1 MWKQKLRK
9 QHYLHLDITIK
20 VLNKI
25 FQKKKEFEA
34 LASLSKTKDIV
45 IQKSEKGNSVVIID
59 KETYIKRME
68 NLLNDQRKFERVLT
82 VCQKKRTSL

>member
-9 QHYLHLDITIK
+9 QHYLHLDSTIK

-25 FQKKKEFEA
+25 FQKKEFEA